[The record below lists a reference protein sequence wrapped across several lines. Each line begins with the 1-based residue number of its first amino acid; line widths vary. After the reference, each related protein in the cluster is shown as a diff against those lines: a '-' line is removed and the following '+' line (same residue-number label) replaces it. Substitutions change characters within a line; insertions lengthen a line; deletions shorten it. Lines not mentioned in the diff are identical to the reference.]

1 MYTNL
6 QSSFRITH
14 KRPFPEFL
22 PFCNCTS
29 NQIHKCLNSKW
40 LLAQTRWFEHNNNG
54 ILAGVGDKYTLIRAG
69 HQEIDVETV
78 ERFSHLFVS
87 LPFSPFSSSQHPLC
101 NHSKVKIFISN
112 ENQEAGITSYCFFLL
127 FFFLSSCAIFNHFSM
142 KSTAVW
148 PQWYSYSGML
158 ADEMEKKNKE
168 KGKELTGASWLLFW
182 HAKNKYKRKTID
194 NL

>member
-6 QSSFRITH
+6 QSSFRTTR
-14 KRPFPEFL
+14 KWPFPENL

-69 HQEIDVETV
+69 HQEIDAETV

-87 LPFSPFSSSQHPLC
+87 LPFSLFSSSQHPLC
-101 NHSKVKIFISN
+101 NQSKVKIFHSN
-112 ENQEAGITSYCFFLL
+112 ENQEASITSDCFFS
-127 FFFLSSCAIFNHFSM
+127 FVFFLSSCAIFNHSSM

-148 PQWYSYSGML
+148 PRWYSYSGML
-158 ADEMEKKNKE
+158 ADELKE
-168 KGKELTGASWLLFW
+168 KTKQILES
-182 HAKNKYKRKTID
+182 KN
-194 NL
+194 